1 MLGPVIH
8 NITTEFPVRL
18 ILTLLAVLLAP
29 VSVLADGHDSG
40 PGETE
45 PGYASLIR
53 TTIIC
58 RLADLEPS
66 KVFWGDVLGFT
77 YRGDPQARTGA
88 ASPFGWTED
97 SVTYYTQFDSTDGAM
112 LGLLMIEETP
122 GYPEVTHP
130 ATGGAH
136 NTAVLVHRAKNLE
149 DVYNRAV
156 AAGVE
161 ILKPYGL
168 SGTGRSMQILLR
180 APTGQLVEIYELL
193 PQDD

>member
-1 MLGPVIH
+1 MLGLVIH
-8 NITTEFPVRL
+8 RNLMEPVMRV
-18 ILTLLAVLLAP
+18 LAFLFLVLLVPMPAQ
-29 VSVLADGHDSG
+29 ADGHEA
-40 PGETE
+40 GE
-45 PGYASLIR
+45 GYASLIR

-66 KVFWGDVLGFT
+66 KLFWGDVLGFT

-88 ASPFGWTED
+88 ASPFGWSED

-112 LGLLMIEETP
+112 LGLLMIEDTP
-122 GYPEVTHP
+122 GYPTVTHP
-130 ATGGAH
+130 ENGGAY

-161 ILKPYGL
+161 ILKPYGP
-168 SGTGRSMQILLR
+168 SQTGRSMQILLR

-193 PQDD
+193 P